1 MTSPRGQ
8 LCRCQQWALLTS
20 ALTKTTLTVEWS
32 TGSVGSACQWV
43 PLVSLTSD
51 AYKWGP
57 RVRFKKEKGKGKG
70 AAGFKGRTGPVG
82 SAQRCGGSALGGG
95 PARETACR
103 PARCGSEQKGR
114 LGYSAQRAGP
124 TGRKRPIA
132 TSPPPLLF
140 TGGSWADGAQAAHFS
155 SPFFFFSLTS
165 RARMAVRPSPLLAS
179 LASSDGLGRGA
190 GSRTGTVRW
199 RGEGE
204 ARPGGALG

>member
-8 LCRCQQWALLTS
+8 LCRRQQWALLTS

-82 SAQRCGGSALGGG
+82 SAQRCGGSAYEEGQLGLRLHRPAQALAQVGG
-95 PARETACR
+95 PARVFRLDGPEE
-103 PARCGSEQKGR
+103 ARMSLGSPSH
-114 LGYSAQRAGP
+114 LN
-124 TGRKRPIA
+124 
-132 TSPPPLLF
+132 
-140 TGGSWADGAQAAHFS
+140 
-155 SPFFFFSLTS
+155 SLT
-165 RARMAVRPSPLLAS
+165 
-179 LASSDGLGRGA
+179 G
-190 GSRTGTVRW
+190 
-199 RGEGE
+199 
-204 ARPGGALG
+204 